1 MHGLLEPG
9 THSLR
14 VASTRILE
22 RWEAGPSRP
31 HFIPRQL
38 PKHSETLPQPQPKPQ
53 PVETVPSSN
62 HTDGAANGANGA
74 SGDVMHTTTRYSR
87 NMTNSQ
93 QVRPKLD
100 CTSRSEFDRSSGV
113 EQHRRTGSVSV
124 SEIVEEHALEG
135 KFRSSSGLSVGG
147 ALPCLVSE
155 ISQQQSASAQTASC
169 DGPGHREAIVNPRDS
184 VDSGQG
190 IVGAGT
196 AAYSLST
203 VPSRKRG
210 ARVGAVTGVFE
221 EVPQTEGGQPGVC
234 KFFVNTGHCPRGGEC
249 PYSHAAP
256 AAAVA
261 ARKLWLS
268 NR

>member
-9 THSLR
+9 TYSLR

-38 PKHSETLPQPQPKPQ
+38 PKLSEARPQPQPQ
-53 PVETVPSSN
+53 PVDTVPRSN
-62 HTDGAANGANGA
+62 YTYGAANGANGA
-74 SGDVMHTTTRYSR
+74 PDDVMHSPARYGR
-87 NMTNSQ
+87 NMTDSQ
-93 QVRPKLD
+93 QVRPVMD
-100 CTSRSEFDRSSGV
+100 CTSESESDRSSGM
-113 EQHRRTGSVSV
+113 EQHRRTGSVGV
-124 SEIVEEHALEG
+124 SEIVEEHAKEG
-135 KFRSSSGLSVGG
+135 KVRSSSILSIGGG
-147 ALPCLVSE
+147 ALPCQVSG

-169 DGPGHREAIVNPRDS
+169 DGPGPKVAVVNPS
-184 VDSGQG
+184 NSTDSGQG

-196 AAYSLST
+196 AAYSLSG

-221 EVPQTEGGQPGVC
+221 KVHQTEDEQSGVC